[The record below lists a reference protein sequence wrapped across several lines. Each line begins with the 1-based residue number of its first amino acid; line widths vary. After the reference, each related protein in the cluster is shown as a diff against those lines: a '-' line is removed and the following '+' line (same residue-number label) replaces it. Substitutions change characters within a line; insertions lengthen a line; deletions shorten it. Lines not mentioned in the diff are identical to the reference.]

1 MSSIKQLNYLDFCKG
16 GVIIQNKVHLTVEGI
31 SELDK
36 LRDGMNDS
44 RP

>member
-1 MSSIKQLNYLDFCKG
+1 MLGIKQLNYLDFCKG
-16 GVIIQNKVHLTVEGI
+16 GVIIQNKGHLTVEGI

-36 LRDGMNDS
+36 LRNGMNDS